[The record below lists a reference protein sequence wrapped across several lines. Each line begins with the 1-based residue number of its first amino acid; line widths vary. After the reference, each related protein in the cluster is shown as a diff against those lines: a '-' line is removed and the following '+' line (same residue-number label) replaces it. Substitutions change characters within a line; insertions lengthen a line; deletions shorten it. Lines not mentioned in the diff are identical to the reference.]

1 MVWSFVYLALCR
13 VVRLVVLLCKSERSK
28 ELEILLLRHELAILR
43 RQPRRARLRPGDR
56 ALLAALARALPRS
69 AWTSLSVSP
78 TTLLRWHRQLVRRR
92 WTYLHRRPGRPALD
106 RRLQALVL
114 RLAREN
120 PAWGY
125 RRIVGELQSL
135 GISVSATSV
144 RTILARH
151 GLPPAPQRDELS
163 WRDFLRQQAATTL
176 ACDFFTVET
185 AWLKPIY
192 VLFFISLESRRIE
205 FVASTPNPT
214 GAWVAQQA
222 RNLLMALD
230 GRGQPL
236 RFLIHDR
243 DAKFSGG
250 CDHVFRSEG
259 IAVIR
264 TPVRAPNANAHA
276 ERWVGSV
283 RRECLD
289 RLLIFSRRQLEH
301 VLRVYTRHYNQHRP
315 HRALALCPPEQA
327 DRNPS
332 PLRAPAYAQLNRR
345 DLLGGLIHEY
355 ERAA

>member
-1 MVWSFVYLALCR
+1 MLWSFVYMALCR
-13 VVRLVVLLCKSERSK
+13 LLQLVVLLCRSERSK

-43 RQPRRARLRPGDR
+43 RQPRRTPFRPVDR
-56 ALLAALARALPRS
+56 AILAAFARALPRS
-69 AWTSLSVSP
+69 AWASLSVRPS
-78 TTLLRWHRQLVRRR
+78 TLLRWHRQLVRRR
-92 WTYLHRRPGRPALD
+92 WTYPHRRPGRPALD
-106 RRLQALVL
+106 RRVQALVL

-120 PAWGY
+120 PRWGY

-144 RTILARH
+144 RTILVRH
-151 GLPPAPQRDELS
+151 RLPPAPQRDELS
-163 WRDFLRQQAATTL
+163 WRNFLRQQAATTL

-185 AWLKPIY
+185 AWLKRIY

-205 FVASTPNPT
+205 FVACTPNPT
-214 GAWVAQQA
+214 GPWVAQQA
-222 RNLLMALD
+222 RNLLMTLD
-230 GRGQPL
+230 DREQPL

-243 DAKFSGG
+243 DTKFTGG
-250 CDHVFRSEG
+250 CDHVLQSQG

-264 TPVRAPNANAHA
+264 TPVQAPNANAHA

-301 VLRVYTRHYNQHRP
+301 VLRVYARHYNQHRP
-315 HRALALCPPEQA
+315 HRALALRPPEQA
-327 DRNPS
+327 DRTAIR
-332 PLRAPAYAQLNRR
+332 LRAPPDLQPKRK

-355 ERAA
+355 EHAA

>member
-1 MVWSFVYLALCR
+1 VVWSFVYLALCR
-13 VVRLVVLLCKSERSK
+13 VVQLVVLLCKSERSK

-56 ALLAALARALPRS
+56 AMLAALARALPRS

-92 WTYLHRRPGRPALD
+92 WTYPHRRPGRPALD

-185 AWLKPIY
+185 AWLKRIY

-264 TPVRAPNANAHA
+264 TPVRAPNANASRA
-276 ERWVGSV
+276 LGRQRPSRVP
-283 RRECLD
+283 RPAADL
-289 RLLIFSRRQLEH
+289 SRRQLEH
-301 VLRVYTRHYNQHRP
+301 VLRVYTRHYNRHRP

-327 DRNPS
+327 GRNPA